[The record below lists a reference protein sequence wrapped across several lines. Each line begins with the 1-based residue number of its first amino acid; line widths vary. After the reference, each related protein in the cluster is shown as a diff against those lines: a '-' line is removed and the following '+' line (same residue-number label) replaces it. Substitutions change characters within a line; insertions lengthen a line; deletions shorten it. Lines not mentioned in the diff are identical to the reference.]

1 MEVEFHAWR
10 WLVRVFWA
18 LTLLA
23 VVGIAAWTLVRMPGR
38 DQDPGLEGDGEP
50 SDPDGADPHD
60 DRRDEP
66 PPW

>member
-10 WLVRVFWA
+10 WLARVFWA

-23 VVGIAAWTLVRMPGR
+23 LVGVAAWTLVRMPGR

-50 SDPDGADPHD
+50 TGPGGPEGHADE
-60 DRRDEP
+60 RDEP